1 MLSNTDPTAVKNEEA
16 GSVFKI
22 SKAMELFPAVVQ
34 GILCEGGKLFK
45 LIFMILDTIVQY
57 LFPQYC
63 SSDPSDETLAQ
74 AIRSVSGLESDFQVL
89 NALSPSRMQRMLRI
103 VCHSP
108 ECYSVFHNGHFTPRD
123 IWCLRD
129 LGLFSLEKSLGTSW
143 SSLTV
148 PKVGGNYRK

>member
-63 SSDPSDETLAQ
+63 SSDPSDETWHKP
-74 AIRSVSGLESDFQVL
+74 SEVSQGWNLISKF
-89 NALSPSRMQRMLRI
+89 
-103 VCHSP
+103 
-108 ECYSVFHNGHFTPRD
+108 
-123 IWCLRD
+123 
-129 LGLFSLEKSLGTSW
+129 
-143 SSLTV
+143 
-148 PKVGGNYRK
+148 